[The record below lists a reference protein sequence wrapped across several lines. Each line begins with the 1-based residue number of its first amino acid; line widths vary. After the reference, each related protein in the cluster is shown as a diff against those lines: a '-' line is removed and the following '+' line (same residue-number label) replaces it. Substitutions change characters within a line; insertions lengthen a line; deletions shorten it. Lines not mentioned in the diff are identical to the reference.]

1 MDMSPVSR
9 TILVAGGA
17 GFIGSHL
24 CDSLLAQGHKVICV
38 DSFQTGRRENLD
50 DLLGH
55 PNFRLIEAEVE
66 HLPEIRER
74 LDRVYNLASPASPPA
89 YQADPVRTMMTNVVG
104 TNNLLALAE
113 KKGARLLQAST
124 SEVYG
129 DPEVHP
135 QPEDYTGHVNCN
147 GPRACYDEG
156 KRAAEAL
163 CYDYLRAGRADV
175 RVARIFNTYGPHMQ
189 CDDGRIVS
197 NFICQALSGDA
208 MTIYGSGEQT
218 RSFCYVSDMVAGL
231 MALMELPETPDGPVN
246 IGNPRE
252 FTILE
257 LAELI
262 RDVAPTDVRPVFRPL
277 PKDDPKRR
285 RPDIARAK
293 DLLGWAPR
301 VPLEEGLKK
310 TVPWFAQ
317 ALRHPDARSGGRAA
331 VAARDVA
338 EAPR

>member
-1 MDMSPVSR
+1 MDMTHALR

-24 CDSLLAQGHKVICV
+24 CDALLAQGHKVICV
-38 DSFQTGRRENLD
+38 DNFRTGRRDNLSG
-50 DLLGH
+50 LLGH
-55 PNFRLIEAEVE
+55 PNFRLIEGDVE
-66 HLPEIRER
+66 RLPEIGDR
-74 LDRVYNLASPASPPA
+74 LDRIYNLASPASPPA

-135 QPEDYTGHVNCN
+135 QPEGYAGHVNCV

-163 CYDYLRAGRADV
+163 CYDYLRAERAEV

-197 NFICQALSGDA
+197 NFICQALSDEP

-218 RSFCYVSDMVAGL
+218 RSFCYVTDMIDGL
-231 MALMELPETPDGPVN
+231 MALMELAETPDGPVN
-246 IGNPRE
+246 IGNPGE
-252 FTILE
+252 YTILQ

-262 RDVAPTDVRPVFRPL
+262 RQAAPTSARPVFRPL

-285 RPDIARAK
+285 RPDITRAK
-293 DLLGWAPR
+293 ALLGWAPR
-301 VPLEEGLKK
+301 VPLEEGLEN
-310 TVPWFAQ
+310 TVLWFSQ
-317 ALRHPDARSGGRAA
+317 ALRRPVAGSGRAA
-331 VAARDVA
+331 LASSDAAEVTR
-338 EAPR
+338 

>member
-1 MDMSPVSR
+1 MDMRPVSR

-24 CDSLLAQGHKVICV
+24 CTALLAQGHKVICL
-38 DSFQTGRRENLD
+38 DSFQTGRHENVAALTE
-50 DLLGH
+50 H
-55 PNFRLIEAEVE
+55 PNFQLIEADVE
-66 HLPEIRER
+66 QLPEVRER

-113 KKGARLLQAST
+113 AKGARLLQAST

-135 QPEDYTGHVNCN
+135 QPEGYTGHVNCN

-163 CYDYLRAGRADV
+163 CYDYLRADRVDV

-197 NFICQALSGDA
+197 NFICQALSDQP
-208 MTIYGSGEQT
+208 MTIYGTGEQT
-218 RSFCYVSDMVAGL
+218 RSFCYVTDMVDGL
-231 MALMELPETPDGPVN
+231 MALMELGETPDAPVN
-246 IGNPRE
+246 IGNPGE
-252 FTILE
+252 FTILK

-262 RDVAPTDVRPVFRPL
+262 RKVAPTDARPEFHPL

-285 RPDIARAK
+285 RPDITRAK
-293 DLLGWAPR
+293 ALLGWAPR

-310 TVPWFAQ
+310 TVPWFAE
-317 ALRHPDARSGGRAA
+317 ALGRTEPASNR
-331 VAARDVA
+331 VV
-338 EAPR
+338 EAQR